1 MISAT
6 RNKVKWEREEGKGRI
21 TPLILGNSGFYF
33 ILFLGL
39 ALLLCAK
46 KTKGGVY
53 HNGCQG
59 MVQTQMRSGTTSGE
73 VKFLVER

>member
-1 MISAT
+1 
-6 RNKVKWEREEGKGRI
+6 VGRGRGGGLL
-21 TPLILGNSGFYF
+21 PLSWGIVDFYF

-46 KTKGGVY
+46 KTKGGGVY

>member
-33 ILFLGL
+33 ILFLRL

-46 KTKGGVY
+46 KTKGAGVIT
-53 HNGCQG
+53 
-59 MVQTQMRSGTTSGE
+59 MA
-73 VKFLVER
+73 VKAWFKLR